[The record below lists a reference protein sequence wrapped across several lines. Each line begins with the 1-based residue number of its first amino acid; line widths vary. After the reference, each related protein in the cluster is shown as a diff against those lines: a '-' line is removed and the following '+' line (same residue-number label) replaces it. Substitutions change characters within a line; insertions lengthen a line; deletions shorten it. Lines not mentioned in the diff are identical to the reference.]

1 MKWIGLVGLNVGPKE
16 KAGSPRLAKWLNLLM
31 SRDGLEPSTHWLK
44 ASFGDFE

>member
-1 MKWIGLVGLNVGPKE
+1 MGIVGLNVGPKE
-16 KAGSPRLAKWLNLLM
+16 KAGCLNPAKWLNLLM